1 LSRLL
6 LLSNGHGED
15 LSGALL
21 GRQLLARG
29 LTVEAL
35 PLVGHGHPYRQAGIP
50 VISRTR
56 EFSTGGL
63 GYTSLAGRITEL
75 REGQYLDVV
84 RRLLSL
90 RGRRDRLIVAAALGL
105 GALMTAAPQV
115 FRLLTYA
122 GALYLVWLGG
132 KSFLAA
138 FSKAGSGGA
147 LSPRDGSPL
156 LQGFSVQIA
165 NPKALLF
172 FSAVLPPFLDLHR
185 PIVPQMVMFAAA
197 TMGLDLIT
205 MTTYGLGGVA
215 LANRMTA
222 PGFRRGFNL
231 CVGLI
236 LMLAAILIVTRH

>member
-1 LSRLL
+1 MS
-6 LLSNGHGED
+6 
-15 LSGALL
+15 
-21 GRQLLARG
+21 QLPVEPARFLVF
-29 LTVEAL
+29 LTVMA
-35 PLVGHGHPYRQAGIP
+35 
-50 VISRTR
+50 
-56 EFSTGGL
+56 
-63 GYTSLAGRITEL
+63 SLASAPGPANLFSIANGMHRGPRAVL
-75 REGQYLDVV
+75 EGVV
-84 RRLLSL
+84 GMNAASL
-90 RGRRDRLIVAAALGL
+90 VWFVAAALGL

-138 FSKAGSGGA
+138 FSTAHSGGA

-172 FSAVLPPFLDLHR
+172 FSAVLPPFIDLHR

-222 PGFRRGFNL
+222 PGFRRGFNI